1 MNDDEYVKHLKQLL
15 LDTDYSVLED
25 VNLTEESKAEFVAYR
40 ASVRLSLINFVPEAR
55 NYIPTLPEAIWAE

>member
-25 VNLTEESKAEFVAYR
+25 VFKFAFTCKSTR
-40 ASVRLSLINFVPEAR
+40 
-55 NYIPTLPEAIWAE
+55 